1 MIASLRGRLRR
12 RLEDRVVVESGG
24 VGYEVVLPPVV
35 LRGLSE
41 LVAGD
46 ADDAAEL
53 ALVIYYHATRDQ
65 PRPVLIGFGRDLE
78 REFFERLITVK
89 DVGPL
94 VAARSLV
101 VPIAEIADA
110 IVRKDERFL
119 RRLPGIGPQK
129 CRNIIAQL
137 EGKVAKFAMMPR
149 EDVPKPPAEEPDD
162 EVRALVREVLV
173 RQLGLRPGE
182 AEQAIRDAL
191 ARRPDLE
198 TPEALFEEIYRARR
212 QDPRRAAGGP
222 GHE

>member
-12 RLEDRVVVESGG
+12 RLENRVVVESAG

-35 LRGLSE
+35 LRSFEDAL
-41 LVAGD
+41 AGD
-46 ADDAAEL
+46 GDEAAEL

-65 PRPVLIGFGRDLE
+65 PRPVLIGFAAELE

-94 VAARSLV
+94 VAARALV
-101 VPIAEIADA
+101 APIPEIAAA
-110 IVRKDERFL
+110 IVSKDERFL

-137 EGKVAKFAMMPR
+137 EGKVAKYALMPQA
-149 EDVPKPPAEEPDD
+149 EPPKPAVEAVEDD
-162 EVRALVREVLV
+162 VRVIVREVLV
-173 RQLGLRPGE
+173 RQLGLRGGE
-182 AEQAIRDAL
+182 ADQAIREAL
-191 ARRPDLE
+191 ARRPEIE

-212 QDPRRAAGGP
+212 GGS
-222 GHE
+222 

>member
-12 RLEDRVVVESGG
+12 RLENRVVLESAG

-35 LRGLSE
+35 LRSFEDAL
-41 LVAGD
+41 AGD
-46 ADDAAEL
+46 GDEAAEL

-65 PRPVLIGFGRDLE
+65 PRPVLIGFAAELE

-94 VAARSLV
+94 VAARALV
-101 VPIAEIADA
+101 APIPEIAAA
-110 IVRKDERFL
+110 IVSKDERFL

-137 EGKVAKFAMMPR
+137 EGKVAKYALMPQV
-149 EDVPKPPAEEPDD
+149 EPPKPAVEAVEDD
-162 EVRALVREVLV
+162 VRVIVREVLV
-173 RQLGLRPGE
+173 RQLGLRGGE
-182 AEQAIRDAL
+182 ADQAIRDAL
-191 ARRPDLE
+191 ARQPGIE

-212 QDPRRAAGGP
+212 GGS
-222 GHE
+222 

>member
-1 MIASLRGRLRR
+1 VIASLRGRLRR
-12 RLEDRVVVESGG
+12 RLEDRVVVESAG

-35 LRGLSE
+35 LKGLAE
-41 LVAGD
+41 AVAGEGAD
-46 ADDAAEL
+46 AQEL
-53 ALVIYYHATRDQ
+53 SLVIYYHATRDQ
-65 PRPVLIGFGRDLE
+65 PRPVLIGFARELE

-94 VAARSLV
+94 VAARALV
-101 VPIAEIADA
+101 APVGEIADA

-137 EGKVAKFAMMPR
+137 EGKMAKYALLPR
-149 EDVPKPPAEEPDD
+149 EPAPTPAPAPAEDG
-162 EVRALVREVLV
+162 VRVVVREVLV

-182 AEQAIRDAL
+182 ADQAIRDAL
-191 ARRPDLE
+191 ARRPDVE

-212 QDPRRAAGGP
+212 G
-222 GHE
+222 EE

>member
-12 RLEDRVVVESGG
+12 RLEDRVVLEASG
-24 VGYEVVLPPVV
+24 VGYEVVLPPIV

-41 LVAGD
+41 LIAGD
-46 ADDAAEL
+46 GEDGAAL

-65 PRPVLIGFGRDLE
+65 PRPVLIGFARDLE

-94 VAARSLV
+94 VAARALV
-101 VPIAEIADA
+101 APIPEIAEA

-137 EGKVAKFAMMPR
+137 EGKVAKYALMPR
-149 EDVPKPPAEEPDD
+149 GEMPGPPEETVDD
-162 EVRALVREVLV
+162 EVRGVVREVLV

-182 AEQAIRDAL
+182 ADQTIRDAL
-191 ARRPDLE
+191 GRRPDLD
-198 TPEALFEEIYRARR
+198 TAEALFEEIYRARR
-212 QDPRRAAGGP
+212 GTA
-222 GHE
+222 

>member
-12 RLEDRVVVESGG
+12 RLEDRVVIESGG

-35 LRGLSE
+35 LKGLADA
-41 LVAGD
+41 VAGGGEE
-46 ADDAAEL
+46 AAEL

-65 PRPVLIGFGRDLE
+65 PRPVLIGFTGELE

-94 VAARSLV
+94 VAARALV
-101 VPIAEIADA
+101 APVPEIADA

-137 EGKVAKFAMMPR
+137 EGKVAKYALIPR
-149 EDVPKPPAEEPDD
+149 TEPPKPPAVGEDGD
-162 EVRALVREVLV
+162 EIRTVVREVLV
-173 RQLGLRPGE
+173 RQLGLRSGE
-182 AEQAIRDAL
+182 ADQAIREAL
-191 ARRPDLE
+191 ARRPE
-198 TPEALFEEIYRARR
+198 INTPEALFEEIYRARR
-212 QDPRRAAGGP
+212 GSP
-222 GHE
+222 